1 MILDFES
8 LFNWDQ
14 DYDTIIL
21 AAPEKAH
28 REDSDSDDER
38 PRKLQAIEKEVFKK
52 SCNVEN

>member
-1 MILDFES
+1 MILS
-8 LFNWDQ
+8 Y

-21 AAPEKAH
+21 AAQKKAH

-52 SCNVEN
+52 SCNAEN